1 MDAAVRRLSPPC
13 SRWTRWLDRLAL
25 LIVLLYALLAWNA
38 ESGARFMIAPLD
50 LTWTEIQWRGTL
62 RVATDIGFRPF
73 ADEQDGQVVG
83 YDIDL
88 ARAVA
93 TELGVTVEF
102 VPTGFD
108 ALYDALTSR
117 RADMIASALPY
128 APELGY
134 RARFSTFY
142 LNAGQVLVTRQDAA
156 ITGQDDLAGQR
167 VGVALGS
174 DGDAYAR
181 RLAAADER
189 ILLDSSYEE
198 AASALVDLRRGALA
212 AVITDNVTAL
222 IAVQNA
228 PGLQIATA
236 LTFEPYV
243 LAVPPE
249 AFQLQAEVNRAL
261 EALQA
266 RGFFEELNVRWFR
279 E

>member
-1 MDAAVRRLSPPC
+1 MDNTTRRLIPTHPH
-13 SRWTRWLDRLAL
+13 WTRWLDRLAL

-38 ESGARFMIAPLD
+38 ESGARFKIAPLD

-142 LNAGQVLVTRQDAA
+142 LNAGQVLVTRQDAS
-156 ITGQDDLAGQR
+156 IIGQDDLSGQR

-181 RLAAADER
+181 RLAAANER
-189 ILLDSSYEE
+189 MLLDSSYGEVS
-198 AASALVDLRRGALA
+198 SALADLRRGILD

-222 IAVQNA
+222 IAVQSA
-228 PGLQIATA
+228 PGVQIATA

-243 LAVPPE
+243 LAVPSE

-261 EALQA
+261 ETLQA
-266 RGFFEELNVRWFR
+266 RGFFEELNARWFR

>member
-1 MDAAVRRLSPPC
+1 MDHTPRCLSHLC

-38 ESGARFMIAPLD
+38 ESGARCLLAPLD

-128 APELGY
+128 VPELGY

-142 LNAGQVLVTRQDAA
+142 LNAGQVLVTRHDAF
-156 ITGQDDLAGQR
+156 ITGQDDLAGRR

-198 AASALVDLRRGALA
+198 VASALVDLRRGVLD

-222 IAVQNA
+222 SAVQSA

-243 LAVPPE
+243 LAVPSE
-249 AFQLQAEVNRAL
+249 AFQLHAEVNRAL

-266 RGFFEELNVRWFR
+266 RGFFEELNARWFQ